1 MSAWG
6 DVTTILTY
14 NGWTLE
20 PYGISYPREWTFER
34 VGLPDQQFAIDE
46 LRFNTRPAGAELTVP
61 ADIYAAH
68 HGRLR
73 KVSAIP
79 RGFGASTAPHEIA
92 PGILEYP
99 GGWNVAFVKQ
109 DDGIVVI
116 EASCSP
122 HYAQQAFD
130 AAEKRYNARV
140 KAVITTSDSWPHIA
154 GVRQAV
160 ALGIPVYAL
169 DLNEPILNRI
179 IAAPHRREP
188 DLLAQHPVPAHF
200 RIVHNDIVV
209 GVGSNRLQI
218 VPYRT
223 ATGER
228 QMMVYFPEYQ
238 LLYTSDLFSKDGKGG
253 WFTPQ
258 YLHEMIGAVEREHL
272 DVRNVFGMHY
282 DVTPYTTLTAYLHA
296 FVHPKT
302 SS

>member
-1 MSAWG
+1 
-6 DVTTILTY
+6 
-14 NGWTLE
+14 
-20 PYGISYPREWTFER
+20 